1 MASWALQDAKNRLSE
16 VIRQALGEGAQEITI
31 RGEPAVTVISTRELQ
46 RMRGQPQNL
55 ADFLCAS
62 PLTGL
67 ELAPGDKD
75 AGRDLVL

>member
-55 ADFLCAS
+55 ADFLVAS

-67 ELAPGDKD
+67 ELPPRDKD

>member
-67 ELAPGDKD
+67 ELAPRDKH